1 MKETFFD
8 QGREHTSILFVLTA
22 MSKMN
27 TLLSTT
33 ALAKSY
39 GSFQA
44 LKGVDLSV
52 NKGEI
57 FGLLGPN
64 GAGKT
69 TVIRILVGLIK
80 ASSGRVSYFGK
91 YDSSQMQHVLP
102 RIGCIIEE
110 PRFYPYLNGRRNL
123 MLASLYYPKERVVGR
138 IEKVLDLVGL
148 QSRANDPV
156 SNYSQGMRQRLGIA
170 AAMLHDPELV
180 ILDEPT
186 NGLDPQGIIE
196 LRQLIIRLKQ
206 EMGKTV
212 IVSSH
217 ILSEVEQM
225 ADSMAIIHQGKC
237 VAQGNVSELLSED
250 LLQVMIETN
259 DNNKAK
265 DVLLNSG
272 ATIISSS
279 SEAIVIACSK
289 NRIPHFVNCL
299 SNAGLDIFR
308 LDHRRKLEDFFL
320 KLTSQ

>member
-1 MKETFFD
+1 MQTNAPLV
-8 QGREHTSILFVLTA
+8 S
-22 MSKMN
+22 
-27 TLLSTT
+27 TL
-33 ALAKSY
+33 ALEKNY
-39 GSFQA
+39 GGFQA

-69 TVIRILVGLIK
+69 TIIRILVGLIK
-80 ASSGRVSYFGK
+80 ASKGEVKYFGK
-91 YDSSQMQHVLP
+91 YGMGQMNEVLP

-123 MLASLYYPKERVVGR
+123 MLASLYYPKERVAGR
-138 IEKVLDLVGL
+138 IDKVLELVGL
-148 QSRANDPV
+148 QQRANDPV

-170 AAMLHDPELV
+170 AAMLHDPELIV
-180 ILDEPT
+180 LDEPT

-196 LRQLIIRLKQ
+196 LRRLIIRLKE

-237 VAQGNVSELLSED
+237 VAQGKVSQLLSED
-250 LLQVMIETN
+250 LLQVTIETN
-259 DNNKAK
+259 NNELAK
-265 DVLLNSG
+265 QALAQAGTVIISAAEHG
-272 ATIISSS
+272 VVISSS
-279 SEAIVIACSK
+279 KSD
-289 NRIPHFVNCL
+289 IPKLVNHL
-299 SNAGLDIFR
+299 SAAGLDIFR
-308 LDHRRKLEDFFL
+308 IDHKRKLEDYFL
-320 KLTSQ
+320 KLTTS